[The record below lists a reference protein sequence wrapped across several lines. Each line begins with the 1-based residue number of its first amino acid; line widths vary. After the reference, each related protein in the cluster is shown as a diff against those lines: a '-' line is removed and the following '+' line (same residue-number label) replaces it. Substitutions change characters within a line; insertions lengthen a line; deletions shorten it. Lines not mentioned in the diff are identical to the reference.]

1 MRLLNPFNVE
11 QLDLRQTCAQS
22 RNSLYGLRGIR
33 VGEASNPSSSTD
45 QWREVSSDDEPLL
58 APTQPPI
65 QPVSGTLR
73 VDSGRSHATAS
84 GRNLRPRLG
93 VQPVSKAIVED
104 PDPSVLSRVL
114 ASSRVS
120 VSPTILDALEE
131 DLEVSVSSTVPASS
145 RALRRLRLVSG
156 RACDEPTVPMGP
168 DAVVHVIADPGSE
181 VLSDT
186 ATDPDLGARVD
197 HEEKSD
203 RDSSGDDSV
212 VDDREAHEAVGD
224 VFVPNTVWTN

>member
-1 MRLLNPFNVE
+1 M
-11 QLDLRQTCAQS
+11 
-22 RNSLYGLRGIR
+22 
-33 VGEASNPSSSTD
+33 
-45 QWREVSSDDEPLL
+45 
-58 APTQPPI
+58 
-65 QPVSGTLR
+65 
-73 VDSGRSHATAS
+73 
-84 GRNLRPRLG
+84 
-93 VQPVSKAIVED
+93 QPVSKAIVED
-104 PDPSVLSRVL
+104 PDPSVLSTVL

-145 RALRRLRLVSG
+145 RALRRPRLVSG

-168 DAVVHVIADPGSE
+168 DAVVHVNADPGSE

-186 ATDPDLGARVD
+186 ATDPDLDARVD
-197 HEEKSD
+197 QEEKSD

-224 VFVPNTVWTN
+224 VFVPNTVWTNLSLTVRREQDSQVWIVPIISKSRQYRFLGQNREWR